1 MFLLNGC
8 FQFLK
13 NLQKLFNFLESKRQK
28 KYIRIYYDNAKII
41 KNYLFWKY
49 YYKLIIIFI
58 VIKFLSMMEFEH

>member
-1 MFLLNGC
+1 MNFKNPHFCLKQDVFLNIMFLLNGC

-41 KNYLFWKY
+41 KNYLF
-49 YYKLIIIFI
+49 
-58 VIKFLSMMEFEH
+58 